1 MYILYILYIY
11 IAGSQ
16 YSMEYECMGR
26 AVHVG
31 LEHRVDRHRQDVCVV
46 RGAFWEIVATY

>member
-1 MYILYILYIY
+1 MYILYIY

-16 YSMEYECMGR
+16 YSMEYEYMGR

-31 LEHRVDRHRQDVCVV
+31 LEHWVENRHRQDVCVV